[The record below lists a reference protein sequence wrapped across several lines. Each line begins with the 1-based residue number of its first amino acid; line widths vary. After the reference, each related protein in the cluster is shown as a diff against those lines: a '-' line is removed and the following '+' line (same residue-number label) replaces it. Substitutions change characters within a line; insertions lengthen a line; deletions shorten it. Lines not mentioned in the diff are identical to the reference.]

1 MTKASKNIQ
10 PPEVARRKLFDTKI
24 ETSTIGLKEILKA
37 FFTNK
42 SIKIA
47 SYTFFPES
55 FFLDKLS
62 DKIIEKIK
70 GFFLF
75 PGLPSSVKF
84 DIKTLQ
90 QALIHIDPGLDVAIL
105 FQDILYGLRND
116 SFLISFLSSYLTIL
130 L

>member
-1 MTKASKNIQ
+1 MRHDVRDD
-10 PPEVARRKLFDTKI
+10 PLFDTKI

-62 DKIIEKIK
+62 DKILERIK
-70 GFFLF
+70 SFFLF
-75 PGLPSSVKF
+75 PTLPSSVKF

-105 FQDILYGLRND
+105 FQDILYGLRNG
-116 SFLISFLSSYLTIL
+116 SYFFLQL